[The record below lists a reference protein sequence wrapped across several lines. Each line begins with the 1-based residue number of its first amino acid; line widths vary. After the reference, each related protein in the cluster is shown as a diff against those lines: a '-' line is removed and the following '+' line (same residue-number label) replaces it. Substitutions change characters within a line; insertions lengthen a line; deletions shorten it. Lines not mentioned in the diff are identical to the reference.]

1 MSILPTT
8 STSGS
13 AARSSGIGPRQT
25 VSTGFGPVSYVESGE
40 GPPAL
45 FVHGVF
51 LSADLWRHQLEDLGD
66 LRRCL
71 AVDLLAHGGSPSPGS
86 DRMTIDSQVDM
97 VVEVLDELGLDR
109 VDLVGNDSGG
119 AIAQLIAARHPDR
132 VESLVLT
139 NCDAHDNWPP
149 EAFGPI
155 VDLARSGALV
165 EAVQALAIDPDAA
178 RSALASGLENP
189 AALPDEVVASFF
201 ARFADRSSAEAL
213 QAYVAGMDSAVT
225 VAVRDDLARFD
236 RPTLIV
242 WATADDFF
250 DVRWAHWL
258 AETIPGTV
266 RCVELAGAKLFF
278 PLERPEFTSEL
289 RAFWSEL
296 DRAEVGAA

>member
-1 MSILPTT
+1 MSSQQNSITRHSVKTP
-8 STSGS
+8 SGRISYVS
-13 AARSSGIGPRQT
+13 AGS
-25 VSTGFGPVSYVESGE
+25 GPV
-40 GPPAL
+40 AL
-45 FVHGVF
+45 FVHGV
-51 LSADLWRHQLEDLGD
+51 LVNKHLWRHQTAALPDI
-66 LRRCL
+66 RRCI
-71 AVDLLAHGGSPSPGS
+71 AVDLLAHGDTEIDPSQDVS
-86 DRMTIDSQVDM
+86 VTANAHMLREFLDALRIDQVD
-97 VVEVLDELGLDR
+97 LI
-109 VDLVGNDSGG
+109 GNDSGG
-119 AIAQLIAARHPDR
+119 GIAQIFAALNPER
-132 VESLVLT
+132 VRTLALT

-178 RSALASGLENP
+178 RSALASGLEDP